1 MAHNTLKKG
10 KIKMFKK
17 KIREILESEFDTI
30 DINKIEE
37 DKELSQQGLDSLDFF
52 TLIFKIQEE
61 FNIEIPESDAEHCNT
76 VVKLN
81 DYLIKKKS

>member
-17 KIREILESEFDTI
+17 KIREILESEFETI
-30 DINKIEE
+30 DVNKIDE

-61 FNIEIPESDAEHCNT
+61 FNIEIPESDADNCKT
-76 VVKLN
+76 IAKLN

>member
-1 MAHNTLKKG
+1 
-10 KIKMFKK
+10 MFKK
-17 KIREILESEFDTI
+17 KIREILESEFETI
-30 DINKIEE
+30 DVNKIDE

-61 FNIEIPESDAEHCNT
+61 FNIEIPESDAENCKT
-76 VVKLN
+76 IVKLN

>member
-1 MAHNTLKKG
+1 
-10 KIKMFKK
+10 MFKK

-61 FNIEIPESDAEHCNT
+61 FNIEIPESDADNCKT
-76 VVKLN
+76 IAKLN

>member
-1 MAHNTLKKG
+1 
-10 KIKMFKK
+10 MFKK
-17 KIREILESEFDTI
+17 KIKEILESEFETI
-30 DINKIEE
+30 DVNKIDE

-61 FNIEIPESDAEHCNT
+61 FNIEIPESDAENCKT
-76 VVKLN
+76 IVKLN